1 MSALLE
7 IRGLR
12 AWYGMQPV
20 LDGVEFAL
28 APGET
33 LALIGRNGAGRSTL
47 AKAVMGLVHTAGSV
61 RIAGVECVGARTFEI
76 ARRGVAYVAESRDVF
91 PLLSVRDNLRLG
103 LRDAGG
109 VRTGAA
115 ALDQLFARFPMLAA
129 RADVKA
135 GRLSGGE
142 QQVLALVRA
151 LAGKPRVL
159 IVDEPAEGLAPLA
172 VDEVGACLAALQAD
186 GVAIVLIEQ
195 RLQLAPRLTGRVAVM
210 GRGRIV
216 YDGALDGIGGEV
228 ADTWLSV
235 G

>member
-1 MSALLE
+1 MSALLD

-12 AWYGMQPV
+12 AWYGLQPV
-20 LDGVEFAL
+20 LDGVDLAL

-33 LALIGRNGAGRSTL
+33 LALLGRNGSGRSTL
-47 AKAVMGLVHTAGSV
+47 AKAVMGLVRTAGSV
-61 RIAGVECVGARTFEI
+61 RIAGAECAGARTFEI

-91 PLLSVRDNLRLG
+91 PLLTVRDNLRLG
-103 LRDAGG
+103 LR
-109 VRTGAA
+109 GARGPAERA
-115 ALDQLFARFPMLAA
+115 ALDRLFDRFPLLAA

-151 LAGKPRVL
+151 LAGSPRVL

-186 GVAIVLIEQ
+186 GVAILLIEQ
-195 RLQLAPRLTGRVAVM
+195 RLQFAPRLARRVAVM
-210 GRGRIV
+210 GRGQIV
-216 YDGALDGIGGEV
+216 YDGALDGLGGEV
-228 ADTWLSV
+228 ANAWLSA

>member
-1 MSALLE
+1 MSALLD

-20 LDGVEFAL
+20 LDGVDLAL

-33 LALIGRNGAGRSTL
+33 LALLGRNGSGRSTL
-47 AKAVMGLVHTAGSV
+47 AKAVMGLVRTAGSV
-61 RIAGVECVGARTFEI
+61 HIAGVECAGARTFEI

-103 LRDAGG
+103 LR
-109 VRTGAA
+109 GAA
-115 ALDQLFARFPMLAA
+115 GRDALERLLARFPLLAA

-151 LAGKPRVL
+151 LAGRPRVL

-186 GVAIVLIEQ
+186 GVAILLIEQ
-195 RLQLAPRLTGRVAVM
+195 RLQLAPRLARRVAVM

-216 YDGALDGIGGEV
+216 YDGALDGLGSDVVG
-228 ADTWLSV
+228 AWLSA

>member
-1 MSALLE
+1 MSALLD

-20 LDGVEFAL
+20 LDGVDLAL

-33 LALIGRNGAGRSTL
+33 LALLGRNGSGRSTL
-47 AKAVMGLVHTAGSV
+47 AKAVMGLVRTAGSV
-61 RIAGVECVGARTFEI
+61 QVAGVECAGARTFEI
-76 ARRGVAYVAESRDVF
+76 ARRGVAYVAEQRDVF
-91 PLLSVRDNLRLG
+91 ALLSVRDNLRVG
-103 LRDAGG
+103 LRGSG
-109 VRTGAA
+109 GAA
-115 ALDQLFARFPMLAA
+115 ARAALDALFERFPLLAA

-142 QQVLALVRA
+142 QQVLALARA
-151 LAGKPRVL
+151 LAGEPRVL

-172 VDEVGACLAALQAD
+172 VDEIGACLAGLQAD

-195 RLQLAPRLTGRVAVM
+195 RLQLAPRLTRRAAVM

-216 YDGALDGIGGEV
+216 YDGALDGLDGGI
-228 ADTWLSV
+228 ADAWLSV

>member
-1 MSALLE
+1 MSALLD
-7 IRGLR
+7 IRSLR
-12 AWYGMQPV
+12 AWYALQPV
-20 LDGVEFAL
+20 LDGVDLTL
-28 APGET
+28 AAGET
-33 LALIGRNGAGRSTL
+33 LALLGRNGSGRSTL
-47 AKAVMGLVHTAGSV
+47 AKAVMGLVRTAGSV
-61 RIAGVECVGARTFEI
+61 RIDGLESAGARPFEI

-103 LRDAGG
+103 LRGMRGAAG
-109 VRTGAA
+109 RA
-115 ALDQLFARFPMLAA
+115 ALDALLERFALLGA

-151 LAGKPRVL
+151 LAGRPRVL
-159 IVDEPAEGLAPLA
+159 IVDEPAEGLAPRA

-186 GVAIVLIEQ
+186 GVAILLIEQ
-195 RLQLAPRLTGRVAVM
+195 RLQLAPRLAQRVAVM

-216 YDGALDGIGGEV
+216 HDGALAELGGDV
-228 ADTWLSV
+228 VSAWLSA

>member
-1 MSALLE
+1 MSALLD
-7 IRGLR
+7 IRSLR
-12 AWYGMQPV
+12 AWYALQPV
-20 LDGVEFAL
+20 LDGVDLTL
-28 APGET
+28 AAGET
-33 LALIGRNGAGRSTL
+33 LALLGRNGSGRSTL
-47 AKAVMGLVHTAGSV
+47 AKAVMGLVRTAGSV
-61 RIAGVECVGARTFEI
+61 RIDGVESAGARTFEI

-103 LRDAGG
+103 LRGMRGAAG
-109 VRTGAA
+109 RA
-115 ALDQLFARFPMLAA
+115 ALDALLERFALLGA

-151 LAGKPRVL
+151 LAGRPRVL
-159 IVDEPAEGLAPLA
+159 IVDEPAEGLAPRA

-186 GVAIVLIEQ
+186 GVAILLIEQ
-195 RLQLAPRLTGRVAVM
+195 RLQLAPRLAQRVAVM

-216 YDGALDGIGGEV
+216 HDGALAELGGDV
-228 ADTWLSV
+228 VSAWLSA

>member
-1 MSALLE
+1 MSALLD

-20 LDGVEFAL
+20 LDGVDLAL

-33 LALIGRNGAGRSTL
+33 LALLGRNGSGRSTL
-47 AKAVMGLVHTAGSV
+47 AKAVMGLVRTAGSV
-61 RIAGVECVGARTFEI
+61 QVAGVECAGARTFEI
-76 ARRGVAYVAESRDVF
+76 ARRGVAYVAEQRDVF
-91 PLLSVRDNLRLG
+91 ALLSVCDNLRVG
-103 LRDAGG
+103 LRGSG
-109 VRTGAA
+109 GAA
-115 ALDQLFARFPMLAA
+115 ARAALDALFERFPLLAA

-142 QQVLALVRA
+142 QQVLALARA
-151 LAGKPRVL
+151 LAGEPRVL

-172 VDEVGACLAALQAD
+172 ADEIGACLAGLQAD

-195 RLQLAPRLTGRVAVM
+195 RLQLAPRLTRRAAVM

-216 YDGALDGIGGEV
+216 YDGVLDGLDGEI
-228 ADTWLSV
+228 ADAWLSV

>member
-1 MSALLE
+1 MSALLD
-7 IRGLR
+7 IRDLR
-12 AWYGMQPV
+12 AWYGLQPV
-20 LDGVEFAL
+20 LDGVDLAL

-33 LALIGRNGAGRSTL
+33 LALLGRNGSGRSTL
-47 AKAVMGLVHTAGSV
+47 AKAGSV
-61 RIAGVECVGARTFEI
+61 RIGGAECVGARTFEI

-91 PLLSVRDNLRLG
+91 PLLTVRDNLRLG
-103 LRDAGG
+103 LRG
-109 VRTGAA
+109 VSGAA
-115 ALDQLFARFPMLAA
+115 ERTALERLFDRFPLLAA

-142 QQVLALVRA
+142 QQVFALVWA
-151 LAGKPRVL
+151 LAGRPRVL

-195 RLQLAPRLTGRVAVM
+195 RLQFAPRLARRVAVM
-210 GRGRIV
+210 GRGQIV
-216 YDGALDGIGGEV
+216 YDGALDGLGGDV
-228 ADTWLSV
+228 ATAWLSA

>member
-1 MSALLE
+1 MSALLD

-12 AWYGMQPV
+12 AWYALQPV
-20 LDGVEFAL
+20 LDGVDLTL
-28 APGET
+28 AAGET
-33 LALIGRNGAGRSTL
+33 LALLGRNGSGRSTL
-47 AKAVMGLVHTAGSV
+47 AKAVMGLVRTAGSV
-61 RIAGVECVGARTFEI
+61 RIDGVESAGARTFEI

-103 LRDAGG
+103 LCGMRGAAG
-109 VRTGAA
+109 RA
-115 ALDQLFARFPMLAA
+115 ALDALLERFALLGA

-151 LAGKPRVL
+151 LAGRPRVL
-159 IVDEPAEGLAPLA
+159 IVDEPAEGLAPRA

-186 GVAIVLIEQ
+186 GVAILLIEQ
-195 RLQLAPRLTGRVAVM
+195 RLQLAPRLAQRVAVM

-216 YDGALDGIGGEV
+216 HDGALAELGGDV
-228 ADTWLSV
+228 VSAWLSA

>member
-1 MSALLE
+1 MSALLD

-20 LDGVEFAL
+20 LDGVDLAL

-33 LALIGRNGAGRSTL
+33 LALLGRNGSGRSTL
-47 AKAVMGLVHTAGSV
+47 AKAVMGLVRTAGSV
-61 RIAGVECVGARTFEI
+61 QVAGVECAGARTFEI
-76 ARRGVAYVAESRDVF
+76 ARRGVAYVAEQRDVF
-91 PLLSVRDNLRLG
+91 ALLSVRDNLRVG
-103 LRDAGG
+103 LRGSG
-109 VRTGAA
+109 GAA
-115 ALDQLFARFPMLAA
+115 ARAALDALFERFPLLAA

-142 QQVLALVRA
+142 QQVLALARA
-151 LAGKPRVL
+151 LAGEPRVL

-172 VDEVGACLAALQAD
+172 VDEIGACLAGLQAD

-195 RLQLAPRLTGRVAVM
+195 RLQLAPRLTRRAAVM

-216 YDGALDGIGGEV
+216 YDGLLDGLDGEITD
-228 ADTWLSV
+228 AWLSV

>member
-1 MSALLE
+1 MSALLD
-7 IRGLR
+7 IRSLR
-12 AWYGMQPV
+12 AWYALQPV
-20 LDGVEFAL
+20 LDGVDLTL
-28 APGET
+28 AAGET
-33 LALIGRNGAGRSTL
+33 LALLGPNGSGRSTL
-47 AKAVMGLVHTAGSV
+47 AKAVMGLVRTAGSV
-61 RIAGVECVGARTFEI
+61 RIDGVESAGARTFEI

-103 LRDAGG
+103 LRGMRGAAG
-109 VRTGAA
+109 RA
-115 ALDQLFARFPMLAA
+115 ALDALLERFALLGA

-151 LAGKPRVL
+151 LAGRPRVL
-159 IVDEPAEGLAPLA
+159 IVDEPAEGLAPRA

-186 GVAIVLIEQ
+186 GVAILLIEQ
-195 RLQLAPRLTGRVAVM
+195 RLQLAPRLAQRVAVM

-216 YDGALDGIGGEV
+216 HDGALAELGGDV
-228 ADTWLSV
+228 VSAWLSA

>member
-1 MSALLE
+1 MSALLD

-20 LDGVEFAL
+20 LDGVDLAL

-33 LALIGRNGAGRSTL
+33 LALLGRNGSGRSTL
-47 AKAVMGLVHTAGSV
+47 AKAVMGLVRTAGSV
-61 RIAGVECVGARTFEI
+61 QVAGVECAGARTFEI
-76 ARRGVAYVAESRDVF
+76 ARRGVAYVAEQRDVF
-91 PLLSVRDNLRLG
+91 ALLSVRDNLRVG
-103 LRDAGG
+103 LRGSG
-109 VRTGAA
+109 GAA
-115 ALDQLFARFPMLAA
+115 ARAALDALFERFPLLAA

-142 QQVLALVRA
+142 QQVLALARA
-151 LAGKPRVL
+151 LASEPRVL
-159 IVDEPAEGLAPLA
+159 IVDEPAEGLAPIA
-172 VDEVGACLAALQAD
+172 VDEIGACLAGLQAD

-195 RLQLAPRLTGRVAVM
+195 RLQLAPRLTRRAAVM

-216 YDGALDGIGGEV
+216 YDGVLDGLDGEI
-228 ADTWLSV
+228 ADAWLSV

>member
-1 MSALLE
+1 MSALLD

-20 LDGVEFAL
+20 LDGVDLAL

-33 LALIGRNGAGRSTL
+33 LALLGRNGSGRSTL
-47 AKAVMGLVHTAGSV
+47 AKAVMGLVRTAGSV
-61 RIAGVECVGARTFEI
+61 RVAGAECAGARTFEI
-76 ARRGVAYVAESRDVF
+76 ARRGVAYVAEQRDVF
-91 PLLSVRDNLRLG
+91 ALLSVRDNLRVG
-103 LRDAGG
+103 LRGSG
-109 VRTGAA
+109 GAA
-115 ALDQLFARFPMLAA
+115 ARAALDALFERFPLLAA

-142 QQVLALVRA
+142 QQVLALARA
-151 LAGKPRVL
+151 LAGEPRVL

-172 VDEVGACLAALQAD
+172 ADEIGACLAGLQAD

-195 RLQLAPRLTGRVAVM
+195 RLQLAPRLTRRAAVM

-216 YDGALDGIGGEV
+216 YDGVLDGLDGEITD
-228 ADTWLSV
+228 AWLSV
-235 G
+235 E

>member
-1 MSALLE
+1 MSALLD

-12 AWYGMQPV
+12 AWYALQPV
-20 LDGVEFAL
+20 LDGVDLTLTA
-28 APGET
+28 GET
-33 LALIGRNGAGRSTL
+33 LALLGRNGSGRSTL
-47 AKAVMGLVHTAGSV
+47 AKAVMGLVRTAGSV
-61 RIAGVECVGARTFEI
+61 RIDGVESAGAHTFEI

-103 LRDAGG
+103 LRGMRGAAG
-109 VRTGAA
+109 RA
-115 ALDQLFARFPMLAA
+115 ALDALLERFALLGA

-151 LAGKPRVL
+151 LAGRPRVL
-159 IVDEPAEGLAPLA
+159 IVDEPAEGLAPRA

-186 GVAIVLIEQ
+186 GVAILLIEQ
-195 RLQLAPRLTGRVAVM
+195 RLQLAPRLAQRVAVM

-216 YDGALDGIGGEV
+216 HDGALAELGGDV
-228 ADTWLSV
+228 VSAWLSA

>member
-1 MSALLE
+1 MSALLD

-12 AWYGMQPV
+12 AWYALQPV
-20 LDGVEFAL
+20 LDGVDLAL
-28 APGET
+28 AAGET
-33 LALIGRNGAGRSTL
+33 LALLGRNGSGRSTL
-47 AKAVMGLVHTAGSV
+47 AKAVMGLVRTAGSV
-61 RIAGVECVGARTFEI
+61 RIDGVESAGARTFEI

-103 LRDAGG
+103 LRGMRGAAG
-109 VRTGAA
+109 RA
-115 ALDQLFARFPMLAA
+115 ALDALLERFVLLGA

-151 LAGKPRVL
+151 LAGRPRVL
-159 IVDEPAEGLAPLA
+159 IVDEPAEGLAPRA

-186 GVAIVLIEQ
+186 GVAILLIEQ
-195 RLQLAPRLTGRVAVM
+195 RLQLAPRLAQRVAVM

-216 YDGALDGIGGEV
+216 HDGALAELGGDV
-228 ADTWLSV
+228 VGAWLSA

>member
-12 AWYGMQPV
+12 AGYGLQPV
-20 LDGVEFAL
+20 LDGVDLAL

-33 LALIGRNGAGRSTL
+33 LALLGRNGSGRSTL
-47 AKAVMGLVHTAGSV
+47 AKAVMGLVRTTGSV
-61 RIAGVECVGARTFEI
+61 RIAGVECAGARPFEI

-103 LRDAGG
+103 LRG
-109 VRTGAA
+109 VGGAA
-115 ALDQLFARFPMLAA
+115 ARTALERLFARFPLLAA

-151 LAGKPRVL
+151 LAGGPRLL
-159 IVDEPAEGLAPLA
+159 IVDEPAEGLAPRA
-172 VDEVGACLAALQAD
+172 VDAVRACLAALQAD

-195 RLQLAPRLTGRVAVM
+195 RLQLAPRLARRVAVM

-216 YDGALDGIGGEV
+216 HDGPLDTLGGDV
-228 ADTWLSV
+228 ADAWL
-235 G
+235 GAG

>member
-1 MSALLE
+1 MSAVLD

-20 LDGVEFAL
+20 LDGVDLTL

-33 LALIGRNGAGRSTL
+33 LALLGRNGSGRSTL
-47 AKAVMGLVHTAGSV
+47 AKAVMGLVRTAGSV
-61 RIAGVECVGARTFEI
+61 RIAGVECAGARTFEI
-76 ARRGVAYVAESRDVF
+76 ARRGVAYVAEQRDVF
-91 PLLSVRDNLRLG
+91 ALLSVRDNLRVG
-103 LRDAGG
+103 LRGSG
-109 VRTGAA
+109 GAA
-115 ALDQLFARFPMLAA
+115 ARAALDALFERFPLLAA

-142 QQVLALVRA
+142 QQVLALARA
-151 LAGKPRVL
+151 LAGEPRVL

-172 VDEVGACLAALQAD
+172 ADEIGACLAGLQAD
-186 GVAIVLIEQ
+186 GVAILLIEQ
-195 RLQLAPRLTGRVAVM
+195 RLQLAPRLTRRAAVM

-216 YDGALDGIGGEV
+216 YDGVLDGLDGEI
-228 ADTWLSV
+228 ADAWLSV

>member
-20 LDGVEFAL
+20 LDGVELAL

-47 AKAVMGLVHTAGSV
+47 AKAVMGLVRTAGSV

-103 LRDAGG
+103 LREAGG
-109 VRTGAA
+109 ARAGAT
-115 ALDQLFARFPMLAA
+115 LDRLFARFPMLAA

-151 LAGKPRVL
+151 LAGKPRML

-216 YDGALDGIGGEV
+216 YDGALDGVGGEI
-228 ADTWLSV
+228 ADTWLSA

>member
-1 MSALLE
+1 MSALLD
-7 IRGLR
+7 IRSLR
-12 AWYGMQPV
+12 AWYALQPV
-20 LDGVEFAL
+20 LDGVDLTL
-28 APGET
+28 AAGET
-33 LALIGRNGAGRSTL
+33 LALLGRNGSGRSTL
-47 AKAVMGLVHTAGSV
+47 AKAVMGLVRTAGSV
-61 RIAGVECVGARTFEI
+61 RIDGVESAGARTFEI

-103 LRDAGG
+103 MRGMRGAAG
-109 VRTGAA
+109 RA
-115 ALDQLFARFPMLAA
+115 ALDALLERFALLGA

-151 LAGKPRVL
+151 LAGRPRVL
-159 IVDEPAEGLAPLA
+159 IVDEPAEGLAPRA

-186 GVAIVLIEQ
+186 GVAILLIEQ
-195 RLQLAPRLTGRVAVM
+195 RLQLAPRLAQRVAVM

-216 YDGALDGIGGEV
+216 HDGALAELGGDV
-228 ADTWLSV
+228 VSAWLSA

>member
-1 MSALLE
+1 MSALLD

-12 AWYGMQPV
+12 AWYALQPV
-20 LDGVEFAL
+20 LDGVDLTL
-28 APGET
+28 AAGET
-33 LALIGRNGAGRSTL
+33 LALLGRNGSGRSTL
-47 AKAVMGLVHTAGSV
+47 AKAVMGLVRTAGSV
-61 RIAGVECVGARTFEI
+61 RIDGVESAGARTFEI

-103 LRDAGG
+103 LRGMRGAAG
-109 VRTGAA
+109 RA
-115 ALDQLFARFPMLAA
+115 ALDALLERFALLGA

-151 LAGKPRVL
+151 LAGRPRVL
-159 IVDEPAEGLAPLA
+159 IVDEPAEGLAPRA

-186 GVAIVLIEQ
+186 GVAILLIEQ
-195 RLQLAPRLTGRVAVM
+195 RLQLAPRLAQRVAVM

-216 YDGALDGIGGEV
+216 HDGALAELGGDV
-228 ADTWLSV
+228 VSAWLSA

>member
-7 IRGLR
+7 LRGLR

-20 LDGVEFAL
+20 LDGVDLAL

-33 LALIGRNGAGRSTL
+33 LALIGRNGSGRSTL
-47 AKAVMGLVHTAGSV
+47 AKAVMGLVRTGGSV
-61 RIAGVECVGARTFEI
+61 RIAGIECAGARTFEI

-91 PLLSVRDNLRLG
+91 PLLSVRDNLLLG
-103 LRDAGG
+103 LRR
-109 VRTGAA
+109 VRGAA
-115 ALDQLFARFPMLAA
+115 ARAEFDRLLARFPLLAA

-151 LAGKPRVL
+151 LAGGPRVL

-172 VDEVGACLAALQAD
+172 VDEIGACLAALQAD

-195 RLQLAPRLTGRVAVM
+195 RLQLAPRLTRRVAVM

-216 YDGALDGIGGEV
+216 YDGELDGLRGEV
-228 ADTWLSV
+228 VDMWLSA

>member
-1 MSALLE
+1 MSALLD

-20 LDGVEFAL
+20 LDGVDLAL

-33 LALIGRNGAGRSTL
+33 LALLGRNGSGRSTL
-47 AKAVMGLVHTAGSV
+47 AKAVMGLVRTAGSV
-61 RIAGVECVGARTFEI
+61 QVAGVECAGARTFEI
-76 ARRGVAYVAESRDVF
+76 ARRGVAYVAEQRDVF
-91 PLLSVRDNLRLG
+91 ALLSVRDNLRVG
-103 LRDAGG
+103 LRGG
-109 VRTGAA
+109 GGAA
-115 ALDQLFARFPMLAA
+115 ARAALDALFERFPLLAA

-142 QQVLALVRA
+142 QQVLALARA
-151 LAGKPRVL
+151 LAGEPRVL

-172 VDEVGACLAALQAD
+172 VDEIGACLAGLQAD
-186 GVAIVLIEQ
+186 GVAILLIEQ
-195 RLQLAPRLTGRVAVM
+195 RLQLAPRLTRRAAVM

-216 YDGALDGIGGEV
+216 YDGVLDGLDGEI
-228 ADTWLSV
+228 ADAWLSV